1 MRKQPINSMF
11 ILDIEYIHKSVEIT
25 FSKADNVYCA
35 RLPDKRIEMFQEKNL
50 QTAFT
55 HSPDGG
61 LKLSNVIVIVG
72 SLRKKPRDNLTR
84 GSDGGLGPFRCVS
97 RKSPP
102 FLQSRPKNVTESG
115 SEAGLVRCFTEPS
128 RQISDES
135 MP

>member
-1 MRKQPINSMF
+1 
-11 ILDIEYIHKSVEIT
+11 
-25 FSKADNVYCA
+25 
-35 RLPDKRIEMFQEKNL
+35 MFQEKKTSRQPL
-50 QTAFT
+50 LIAQMEDWSF
-55 HSPDGG
+55 SI
-61 LKLSNVIVIVG
+61 LIVIVG

-128 RQISDES
+128 RQISD
-135 MP
+135 